1 MQQYSTL
8 SGRCV
13 SQNQA
18 SGNGPPGDGWM
29 DGREEI
35 FHGSFAPCDDTVLLQ
50 LSSYRE
56 QSTLLPSL
64 RWRRCS
70 RVNNWINQAKAS
82 FFLKRTGKS
91 FQRRRAESSDSDHWL
106 CSYTSLFSGW
116 SGA

>member
-1 MQQYSTL
+1 MRQYSTL

-56 QSTLLPSL
+56 QSTTLQYCP
-64 RWRRCS
+64 
-70 RVNNWINQAKAS
+70 
-82 FFLKRTGKS
+82 
-91 FQRRRAESSDSDHWL
+91 L
-106 CSYTSLFSGW
+106 CG
-116 SGA
+116 GAAAPGSTIGAVFRSIK